1 MMIRITLTSTVEEAL
16 QALAMT
22 DQAGVVVWDRAAPV
36 GVVTL
41 DDVSDVGDR
50 RPPPEAL
57 VEDVMSHEC
66 VSIDPAADEPETH
79 HLYVDAAWTS
89 LLRRRPQSPEALRRR
104 SAVAAARDLRPPTEV
119 RSDLQPEV
127 PPSVRC
133 S

>member
-1 MMIRITLTSTVEEAL
+1 MSQITLSSTVGDVH
-16 QALAMT
+16 QVLAST
-22 DQAGVVVWDRAAPV
+22 GEDAVVVWERDVPIGVITVADASGV
-36 GVVTL
+36 GA
-41 DDVSDVGDR
+41 G
-50 RPPPEAL
+50 AL
-57 VEDVMSHEC
+57 VSDVMSHEC

-127 PPSVRC
+127 PPYVRC
-133 S
+133 P